1 MTDEEIIIEI
11 SNRLADEPDYD
22 ENLKPKLERLL
33 ELWESINAN
42 DI

>member
-1 MTDEEIIIEI
+1 MTEEEIIIEL

-33 ELWESINAN
+33 ELLESINAN
-42 DI
+42 NI

>member
-1 MTDEEIIIEI
+1 MTDEEIIIEL

-33 ELWESINAN
+33 ELLESINAN
-42 DI
+42 NI

>member
-33 ELWESINAN
+33 ELLESINAN